1 MSADKTSYNDLNI
14 RTIWLVGLLSA
25 VGLFVI
31 ITGARVLFQKWQAA
45 EYQEKQIDVPLASV
59 DRELQAQREVIGRYG
74 FNEITM
80 SPAVPVDVAMR
91 EYVQERGD
99 IELDPPADGA
109 GQSSVPPAAAAT
121 QDAVPEVPQLPDESQ
136 R

>member
-14 RTIWLVGLLSA
+14 RTIWLIGLLSA
-25 VGLFVI
+25 VALFVI

-45 EYQEKQIDVPLASV
+45 EYQHKQIDVPLASV

-91 EYVQERGD
+91 EYVEETAR
-99 IELDPPADGA
+99 EAPADGD
-109 GQSSVPPAAAAT
+109 GQSAVPPGAAAA
-121 QDAVPEVPQLPDESQ
+121 QEAVPEVPET
-136 R
+136 